1 MTTAKQRFPSLA
13 STISA
18 LGIVLY
24 CVGFLRVELELN
36 NYKKRLNA
44 VENVAK
50 SINPPSSYSIF
61 KFNARGMYSAF
72 LILFTDFRISCS
84 LKGFFFSTFLEVHS
98 YEGLRDRCMLSC
110 GKQHRGLG
118 GLSYLDHKRRIRS
131 LPFIQELSFP
141 KKGKKCD
148 FFREPDV

>member
-50 SINPPSSYSIF
+50 IINPPCSDSIF
-61 KFNARGMYSAF
+61 KFNARGMY
-72 LILFTDFRISCS
+72 
-84 LKGFFFSTFLEVHS
+84 FFSF
-98 YEGLRDRCMLSC
+98 Y
-110 GKQHRGLG
+110 
-118 GLSYLDHKRRIRS
+118 
-131 LPFIQELSFP
+131 
-141 KKGKKCD
+141 
-148 FFREPDV
+148 

>member
-1 MTTAKQRFPSLA
+1 MTTPKQRFPSLA

-50 SINPPSSYSIF
+50 SINPPSNDSIF
-61 KFNARGMYSAF
+61 KFNARGMY
-72 LILFTDFRISCS
+72 
-84 LKGFFFSTFLEVHS
+84 FFIF
-98 YEGLRDRCMLSC
+98 Y
-110 GKQHRGLG
+110 
-118 GLSYLDHKRRIRS
+118 
-131 LPFIQELSFP
+131 
-141 KKGKKCD
+141 
-148 FFREPDV
+148 

>member
-1 MTTAKQRFPSLA
+1 MTIPKQRFLSLA

-50 SINPPSSYSIF
+50 SINPLSSDSIF
-61 KFNARGMYSAF
+61 KSNTRGMY
-72 LILFTDFRISCS
+72 
-84 LKGFFFSTFLEVHS
+84 FFSFH
-98 YEGLRDRCMLSC
+98 
-110 GKQHRGLG
+110 
-118 GLSYLDHKRRIRS
+118 
-131 LPFIQELSFP
+131 
-141 KKGKKCD
+141 
-148 FFREPDV
+148 

>member
-1 MTTAKQRFPSLA
+1 MTTPKQRFPSLA

-84 LKGFFFSTFLEVHS
+84 LKGFFF
-98 YEGLRDRCMLSC
+98 
-110 GKQHRGLG
+110 Q
-118 GLSYLDHKRRIRS
+118 
-131 LPFIQELSFP
+131 PFSKYIHM
-141 KKGKKCD
+141 KD
-148 FFREPDV
+148 